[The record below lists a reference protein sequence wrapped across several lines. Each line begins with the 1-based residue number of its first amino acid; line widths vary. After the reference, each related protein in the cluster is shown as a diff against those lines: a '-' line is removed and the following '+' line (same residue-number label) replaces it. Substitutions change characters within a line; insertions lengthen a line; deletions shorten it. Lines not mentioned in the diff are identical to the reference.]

1 MVQYRSQ
8 RDMLSIN
15 ADYKVEK
22 GQYYR
27 KAKHSECLLSL
38 AGGELLMHI
47 HCRTLSI
54 RPLLCAYEFP
64 ILSPIEYQKGK
75 FV

>member
-22 GQYYR
+22 GQYFK
-27 KAKHSECLLSL
+27 KAKHSEWLLRITLLSL
-38 AGGELLMHI
+38 AGGELLMHT
-47 HCRTLSI
+47 HRRSYLKYKGSAMHLEVSYFT
-54 RPLLCAYEFP
+54 AY
-64 ILSPIEYQKGK
+64 
-75 FV
+75 